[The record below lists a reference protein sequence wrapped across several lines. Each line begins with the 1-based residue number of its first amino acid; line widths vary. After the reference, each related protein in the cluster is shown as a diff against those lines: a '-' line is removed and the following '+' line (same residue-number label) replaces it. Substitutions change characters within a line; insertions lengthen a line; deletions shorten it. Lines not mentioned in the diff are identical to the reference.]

1 MTDDRNQKVV
11 EAADRAIRLE
21 AELEASSD
29 AAIKGDALA
38 RAKAILHAWVA
49 SVTGVVATPGV
60 GRVVL
65 IHADGGESRISS
77 PSLPMQLAPPV
88 RWD

>member
-1 MTDDRNQKVV
+1 MTEDRNTSVA
-11 EAADRAIRLE
+11 EAADRAMRLE

-29 AAIKGDALA
+29 AAIEGDALERA
-38 RAKAILHAWVA
+38 RAILHQWVD

-65 IHADGGESRISS
+65 IHDDGGESRISS